1 MTKFEFF
8 SDVDRNGVSTTYLV
22 RYIWGRY
29 PPYSVPY
36 PVRVLN
42 VCTYV
47 LCVLVSIVFSTTM
60 KLHERDSIP
69 FCQHGIDFMHFATCS
84 PTDVGMNKDSVY
96 LLRSVGCCVTF
107 YIEAQSN

>member
-22 RYIWGRY
+22 RYVWGRY
-29 PPYSVPY
+29 PPYSVPCLCACAE
-36 PVRVLN
+36 RV
-42 VCTYV
+42 Y
-47 LCVLVSIVFSTTM
+47 VLVSIVFSTTM

-84 PTDVGMNKDSVY
+84 PTDIGKNKDSVY
-96 LLRSVGCCVTF
+96 LLRSVRCCVTF
-107 YIEAQSN
+107 DIEAQSN